1 MVTPDKIALKKQK
14 QATSLNTL
22 YFNRYLLIRYLSAF
36 YVFSN
41 MYWAFL
47 LIGYHKITAIIPLT
61 LFIASIFVVIEQVRK
76 YWQRD
81 SRLTY
86 AKYFYFAQAL
96 VNLLG
101 IGSYFTV
108 FFNELF
114 PFMSA
119 SGSVVML
126 IYLILGLLG
135 CVLVER
141 RISQIESNQDR
152 ALKIIR
158 EYESIIK

>member
-1 MVTPDKIALKKQK
+1 
-14 QATSLNTL
+14 
-22 YFNRYLLIRYLSAF
+22 
-36 YVFSN
+36 
-41 MYWAFL
+41 
-47 LIGYHKITAIIPLT
+47 
-61 LFIASIFVVIEQVRK
+61 
-76 YWQRD
+76 
-81 SRLTY
+81 
-86 AKYFYFAQAL
+86 
-96 VNLLG
+96 
-101 IGSYFTV
+101 
-108 FFNELF
+108 
-114 PFMSA
+114 MSA